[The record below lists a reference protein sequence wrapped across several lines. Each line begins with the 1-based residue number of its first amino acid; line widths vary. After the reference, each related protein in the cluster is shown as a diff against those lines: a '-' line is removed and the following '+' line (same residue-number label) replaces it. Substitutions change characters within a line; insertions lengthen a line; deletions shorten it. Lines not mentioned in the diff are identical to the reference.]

1 MSYPNASP
9 DGTSRRYHYAFAFTS
24 NQDLKMAQP
33 LPGMKP
39 RPDQALALNMKLL
52 SHHELEGFGG
62 MGEGMAMQLVRDGR
76 RILWLAH
83 ESAPKNFTGVDVTDP
98 RAPRVVVQTELPHA
112 KVRSNSLDVVGDV
125 MAVAYQTQ
133 ATGLTPAGF
142 DLFDISV
149 PEQPKLISHFDA
161 SGRHSRGVHALWFVD
176 GEFVHMASGA
186 ADFQPRHPFDDQ
198 FYRIVDVSNHQRPTE
213 VGRWWLPGTR
223 EGDSTPPPPRL
234 DPKFDAGFRAHN
246 TNVFPQRPDRA
257 YVGYIDG
264 GAVILDI
271 ADKTHPKLVGRWQYS
286 PPFNGFTHTVL
297 PLFDRN
303 LLIVSDE
310 CVKDNGFDW
319 PKLVWVLDARMESNP
334 VPISTLPPA
343 PQAAFARRGGRFGAH
358 NLHENLPVPT
368 SWTSDQI
375 VIGTFF
381 NGGVPAYDIA
391 DPFSPPEGAPIFPR
405 APAPGP
411 SGAIQLNDAYVD
423 ERRIVYTVDRFVGR
437 LYILER

>member
-1 MSYPNASP
+1 MRLTA
-9 DGTSRRYHYAFAFTS
+9 
-24 NQDLKMAQP
+24 
-33 LPGMKP
+33 
-39 RPDQALALNMKLL
+39 
-52 SHHELEGFGG
+52 HHELQGFGG
-62 MGEGMAMQLVRDGR
+62 IGEGMAMQQARDGR

-83 ESAPKNFTGVDVTDP
+83 ESAPKNFTGMDVTNP

-133 ATGLTPAGF
+133 TTGLTPAGF

-149 PEQPKLISHFDA
+149 PEQPNLISHFDA
-161 SGRHSRGVHALWFVD
+161 SGPYSRGVHALWFVD

-186 ADFQPRHPFDDQ
+186 ADFQPRHKNDDQ
-198 FYRIVDVSNHQRPTE
+198 FYRIVDVRNPSRPTE

-223 EGDSTPPPPRL
+223 EGDSAPPPQRL

-271 ADKTHPKLVGRWQYS
+271 ADKARPKLVGRWQYS

-319 PKLVWVLDARMESNP
+319 PKLVWVVDARVESNP
-334 VPISTLPPA
+334 IPISTLPA
-343 PQAAFARRGGRFGAH
+343 PPHSAFSQRGGRFGAH

-368 SWTSDQI
+368 SWSSDQL

-381 NGGVPAYDIA
+381 NAGVRAYDISNPYQPQEVA
-391 DPFSPPEGAPIFPR
+391 YFVPGAPVLS
-405 APAPGP
+405 PA
-411 SGAIQLNDAYVD
+411 GAIQLNDVYVD
-423 ERRIVYTVDRFVGR
+423 DRRIVYTVDRFAGG
-437 LYILER
+437 LYILEMTL

>member
-1 MSYPNASP
+1 MPP
-9 DGTSRRYHYAFAFTS
+9 T
-24 NQDLKMAQP
+24 
-33 LPGMKP
+33 LPGP
-39 RPDQALALNMKLL
+39 GSRPDQALSFNLRLIA
-52 SHHELEGFGG
+52 HHELQGFGG
-62 MGEGMAMQLVRDGR
+62 MGEGMAMQQARDGR

-133 ATGLTPAGF
+133 TTGLTPAGF

-161 SGRHSRGVHALWFVD
+161 SGPHSRGVHALWFVD

-186 ADFQPRHPFDDQ
+186 ADFQPRHPNDDQ
-198 FYRIVDVSNHQRPTE
+198 FYRIVDVRNPSRPTE

-223 EGDSTPPPPRL
+223 EGDSAPSPPRL

-271 ADKTHPKLVGRWQYS
+271 ADKAHPKLVGRWQYS

-310 CVKDNGFDW
+310 CVKDDGFDW
-319 PKLVWVLDARMESNP
+319 PKLVWVVDARVESNP
-334 VPISTLPPA
+334 VPVSTLPAA
-343 PQAAFARRGGRFGAH
+343 PHAVFAHRGGRFGAH

-368 SWTSDQI
+368 SWSSDQL

-381 NGGVPAYDIA
+381 NAGVRAYDISNPYQPQEVA
-391 DPFSPPEGAPIFPR
+391 YFVPGAPALAR
-405 APAPGP
+405 A
-411 SGAIQLNDAYVD
+411 GAIQLNDVYVD
-423 ERRIVYTVDRFVGR
+423 DRRIVYTVDRFVGG
-437 LYILER
+437 LYVLEMTL

>member
-1 MSYPNASP
+1 MRS
-9 DGTSRRYHYAFAFTS
+9 
-24 NQDLKMAQP
+24 
-33 LPGMKP
+33 
-39 RPDQALALNMKLL
+39 LA
-52 SHHELEGFGG
+52 HHELQGFGG
-62 MGEGMAMQLVRDGR
+62 IGEGMAMQLARDGR

-98 RAPRVVVQTELPHA
+98 REPRVVVQTELPHA

-133 ATGLTPAGF
+133 SVGMTPAGF

-149 PEQPKLISHFDA
+149 PEQPRLITHFDA
-161 SGRHSRGVHALWFVD
+161 SGPHSRDVHALWFVD
-176 GEFVHMASGA
+176 GDFVHMASGA
-186 ADFQPRHPFDDQ
+186 ADFQPRHPNDDQ
-198 FYRIVDVSNHQRPTE
+198 FYRIVDVRDRSRPLE

-223 EGDSTPPPPRL
+223 EGESAPPPQRL

-271 ADKTHPKLVGRWQYS
+271 ADKAHPKLVSRWQYS

-297 PLFDRN
+297 PLFERN

-310 CVKDNGFDW
+310 CVKDDGIDW
-319 PKLVWVLDARMESNP
+319 PKLVWVVDARVESNL
-334 VPISTLPPA
+334 VPISTLPA
-343 PQAAFARRGGRFGAH
+343 PPHDAFIHRGGRFGAH
-358 NLHENLPVPT
+358 NLHENLPVPG
-368 SWTSDQI
+368 SWSSDQI

-381 NGGVPAYDIA
+381 NAGVRAYDISNPYQPQEVA
-391 DPFSPPEGAPIFPR
+391 YFVPSAPVLSR
-405 APAPGP
+405 A
-411 SGAIQLNDAYVD
+411 GAIQLNDVYVD
-423 ERRIVYTVDRFVGR
+423 DRRIVYTVDRFVGG
-437 LYILER
+437 LYILEMML

>member
-1 MSYPNASP
+1 MPP
-9 DGTSRRYHYAFAFTS
+9 T
-24 NQDLKMAQP
+24 
-33 LPGMKP
+33 LPGP
-39 RPDQALALNMKLL
+39 GSRSDQTLALNMRLIA
-52 SHHELEGFGG
+52 HHELQGFGG
-62 MGEGMAMQLVRDGR
+62 IGEGMALQLTRDGR

-98 RAPRVVVQTELPHA
+98 RQPRVVVQTELPHT

-133 ATGLTPAGF
+133 KPGLTPAGF
-142 DLFDISV
+142 DLFDVGV

-161 SGRHSRGVHALWFVD
+161 SGPYSRGVHALWFVD
-176 GEFVHMASGA
+176 GEYVHMASGA

-198 FYRIVDVSNHQRPTE
+198 FYRIVDVRNPSRPAE
-213 VGRWWLPGTR
+213 IGRWWLPGTR
-223 EGDSTPPPPRL
+223 EGDSAPAPQRL

-264 GAVILDI
+264 GALILDI
-271 ADKTHPKLVGRWQYS
+271 ADKAHPRLVGRWQNS

-297 PLFDRN
+297 PLFERN

-310 CVKDNGFDW
+310 CIKDNGFDW
-319 PKLVWVLDARMESNP
+319 PKLVWVLDARTESNP

-343 PQAAFARRGGRFGAH
+343 PHAAFVRRGGRFGAH

-368 SWTSDQI
+368 SWTSDQN

-381 NGGVPAYDIA
+381 NAGVRAYDIG
-391 DPFSPPEGAPIFPR
+391 DPFQPREVAYFVPGAPAR
-405 APAPGP
+405 AP
-411 SGAIQLNDAYVD
+411 SGAIQLNDVYVD
-423 ERRIVYTVDRFVGR
+423 ERRIVYTVDRFVGG
-437 LYILER
+437 LYILELTL

>member
-1 MSYPNASP
+1 MPTTHP
-9 DGTSRRYHYAFAFTS
+9 GPGSRTDS
-24 NQDLKMAQP
+24 
-33 LPGMKP
+33 
-39 RPDQALALNMKLL
+39 ALSFNMRLIA
-52 SHHELEGFGG
+52 HHELQGFGG
-62 MGEGMAMQLVRDGR
+62 MGEGMAMQLARDGR

-83 ESAPKNFTGVDVTDP
+83 ESAPKNFTGVDVSDP

-112 KVRSNSLDVVGDV
+112 KVRSNSLDVVGNV
-125 MAVAYQTQ
+125 MAVAYQTKT
-133 ATGLTPAGF
+133 TGLTPAGF

-161 SGRHSRGVHALWFVD
+161 SGPHSRGVHALWFVD

-186 ADFQPRHPFDDQ
+186 ADFQPRHPNDDQ
-198 FYRIVDVSNHQRPTE
+198 FYRIVDVRNPSRPVE

-223 EGDSTPPPPRL
+223 EGDNAPPPQRL

-271 ADKTHPKLVGRWQYS
+271 ADKAHPKLVSRWQHS

-303 LLIVSDE
+303 LIIVSDE
-310 CVKDNGFDW
+310 CIKDDGFDW
-319 PKLVWVLDARMESNP
+319 PKLVWVVDARVEENL
-334 VPISTLPPA
+334 VPISTLPAA
-343 PQAAFARRGGRFGAH
+343 PHATFARRGGRFGAH

-368 SWTSDQI
+368 SWRSDQI

-381 NGGVPAYDIA
+381 NAGVRAYDISNPYQPQEVA
-391 DPFSPPEGAPIFPR
+391 YFVPGAPVLSR
-405 APAPGP
+405 A
-411 SGAIQLNDAYVD
+411 GAIQLNDVYVD
-423 ERRIVYTVDRFVGR
+423 DRRIVYTVDRFAGG
-437 LYILER
+437 LYILEMTL